1 MVRHHRP
8 PILASAMVTIKYG
21 WFMIALL
28 KLHGHLGG
36 ISECPPV
43 ENAVQTGTHRSERLK
58 VLLWSHRSQLEGNA
72 SREIDVPS

>member
-1 MVRHHRP
+1 
-8 PILASAMVTIKYG
+8 
-21 WFMIALL
+21 MIALL